1 MGFDSCAQ
9 PGRMDEPGLM
19 TICDEDFRLD
29 AYRENY
35 RKSHH
40 ASSRDGGYRIF
51 FQEMTLQPCW
61 SR

>member
-40 ASSRDGGYRIF
+40 ASSRDGGYSIF
-51 FQEMTLQPCW
+51 FKK
-61 SR
+61 